1 MGTKYVYDFHEGNR
15 EMKDLLGGKG
25 ANLAEMTNL
34 GLHVPPG
41 FTITT
46 EACMTYLS
54 SGGFPEG
61 MWEEV
66 EGHLATLEKAMGKTL
81 GDPDDPLL
89 VSVRSGAKFSMP
101 GMMDTVLNLGLNDD
115 SVQGLAK
122 QSEGDWR
129 FAYDSHRRFVQM
141 FGKIVM
147 GIPGDEFEHKLDEY
161 KEKKGEGAQDTDLD
175 ADDLKALL
183 ADFRD
188 IYREHTGDEFPQ
200 QPRVQLKLAVEA
212 VFKSWNG
219 RRARDYRRQN
229 KIADDLGT
237 AVNVVAMVFGNRGMD
252 SGTGVAFTRNPATGE
267 KEPYGDYLPNA
278 QGEDVV
284 AGIRNT
290 LRLAELEQLDPKSY
304 RELLQ
309 TMDTLEKHYR
319 DMCDIEFTIERGVL
333 WILQTRIGK
342 RTAFAEWIMA
352 FDMLEEGLISED
364 EAVLRVDANR
374 LEELFKRVVS
384 EEAAKKAEPIAR
396 GLNASPGAATGRVV
410 FTADDAQEWAERGE
424 KVILV
429 RRETTPDDYHGMIRS
444 EGILTSAGGTNSH
457 AAVVARG
464 EGIPAVCG
472 ADAIRI
478 ELASRSFT
486 ASGTKVSEGDVI
498 TIDGF
503 NGSVYVGEL
512 PLEESRLEKARSGD
526 EEARQEKIWKAFD
539 RLMSRADWLRR
550 LRVRANADTPD
561 QARNA
566 RERGAE
572 GIGLC
577 RTEHMFL
584 GEERVQAVRT
594 MIFAD
599 TSEEEQE
606 AYDALLPLQR
616 DDFVGIFR
624 AMDGLPVTVRLLD
637 PPLHEFLPNQVE
649 LAVRVA
655 RLEALGQSGAELDE
669 GKELLAKVNELRE
682 DNPMLGLRG
691 VRLGIVKPGLYAMQV
706 RAIVE
711 AACAVKKEGGDPKVE
726 IMIPLVATREELRQM
741 REELEPV
748 AREVL
753 SREDVSL
760 EHLEWGTMIELPRAC
775 VTAREIAEV
784 AEFFSFGTNDLT
796 QTAFGFSRDDIGKFL
811 GMYEERKLVPANP
824 FVTIDRPGVGRL
836 MQVAVEEGRSG
847 NAALHLGICGEHGG
861 DPASVVF
868 CHEIGL
874 DYVSCS
880 PFRVET
886 ARLAAG
892 QAAVGASE
900 SASK

>member
-1 MGTKYVYDFHEGNR
+1 
-15 EMKDLLGGKG
+15 
-25 ANLAEMTNL
+25 
-34 GLHVPPG
+34 
-41 FTITT
+41 
-46 EACMTYLS
+46 
-54 SGGFPEG
+54 
-61 MWEEV
+61 
-66 EGHLATLEKAMGKTL
+66 
-81 GDPDDPLL
+81 
-89 VSVRSGAKFSMP
+89 
-101 GMMDTVLNLGLNDD
+101 
-115 SVQGLAK
+115 
-122 QSEGDWR
+122 
-129 FAYDSHRRFVQM
+129 
-141 FGKIVM
+141 
-147 GIPGDEFEHKLDEY
+147 
-161 KEKKGEGAQDTDLD
+161 
-175 ADDLKALL
+175 
-183 ADFRD
+183 
-188 IYREHTGDEFPQ
+188 
-200 QPRVQLKLAVEA
+200 
-212 VFKSWNG
+212 
-219 RRARDYRRQN
+219 
-229 KIADDLGT
+229 
-237 AVNVVAMVFGNRGMD
+237 
-252 SGTGVAFTRNPATGE
+252 
-267 KEPYGDYLPNA
+267 A

-290 LRLAELEQLDPKSY
+290 LRLADLEQLDPKSY

-364 EAVLRVDANR
+364 EAVLRVDADR

-691 VRLGIVKPGLYAMQV
+691 VR
-706 RAIVE
+706 
-711 AACAVKKEGGDPKVE
+711 
-726 IMIPLVATREELRQM
+726 
-741 REELEPV
+741 
-748 AREVL
+748 
-753 SREDVSL
+753 
-760 EHLEWGTMIELPRAC
+760 
-775 VTAREIAEV
+775 
-784 AEFFSFGTNDLT
+784 
-796 QTAFGFSRDDIGKFL
+796 
-811 GMYEERKLVPANP
+811 
-824 FVTIDRPGVGRL
+824 
-836 MQVAVEEGRSG
+836 
-847 NAALHLGICGEHGG
+847 
-861 DPASVVF
+861 
-868 CHEIGL
+868 
-874 DYVSCS
+874 
-880 PFRVET
+880 
-886 ARLAAG
+886 
-892 QAAVGASE
+892 
-900 SASK
+900 